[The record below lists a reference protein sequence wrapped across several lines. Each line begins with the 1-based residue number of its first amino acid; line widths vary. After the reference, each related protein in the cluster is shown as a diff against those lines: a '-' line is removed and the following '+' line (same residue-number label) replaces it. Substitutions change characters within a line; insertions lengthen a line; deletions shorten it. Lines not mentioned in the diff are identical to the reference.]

1 MKKLVLV
8 LALAVAFIGCEKET
22 VIVIEDNGC
31 EDCQGAIINL
41 APQARGPV
49 NRDAMYAWI
58 DVITV
63 VAEDENGNDYGNEF
77 ELVDDNSGANGFF
90 LEEVPTGQIID
101 FSASSTSKDDGAGEF
116 LVEADPNNLDVFVN
130 RMPFAEYATDAPVS
144 QYIEN
149 GDNLVYLQMNTNHGR
164 LISSFQLANNIQS
177 GYNLV
182 VTKGNNAVI
191 VTGAS
196 GVVSYWNTPTSL
208 SGEDQ
213 TFVLEVKDIVT
224 GQVVYTRTI
233 TETIVASTSTT
244 NKYVVGLG
252 FVEDSTVEVI
262 FTWQPWEDNE
272 GEDETSSC
280 GTLTNMNVSGSYS
293 LTQDTVLEDVNLV
306 VAGDLNLNGYT
317 LTLPCGG
324 VTVSGNFNGG
334 GTLIHCGDLIVTGAT
349 QNNPT
354 INQQCN

>member
-31 EDCQGAIINL
+31 EDCQGAIVNL
-41 APQARGPV
+41 SPQARGPV

-116 LVEADPNNLDVFVN
+116 LVEADPNDLDIFVN
-130 RMPFAEYATDAPVS
+130 RMPFAEYDTDAPVS

-149 GDNLVYLQMNTNHGR
+149 GDNTVYLQMNTNHGR
-164 LISSFQLANNIQS
+164 LISSFQLASNIQN

-182 VTKGNNAVI
+182 VTKGNNS
-191 VTGAS
+191 VTVNGAS
-196 GVVSYWNTPTSL
+196 GVVSYWNTAMSF

-213 TFVLEVKDIVT
+213 AFFIEVKDVVT
-224 GQVVYTRTI
+224 SQVVYTRTI

-262 FTWQPWEDNE
+262 FIWQPWEDNE

-306 VAGDLNLNGYT
+306 IAGDLNLNGYT